1 MKLTLEQ
8 VKELCPGCAKIM
20 ESRNI
25 KEVEID
31 ALMDSEH
38 FKEAGFSQGLCEK
51 LGGDE
56 GFFTRC
62 AEMMSGKVD
71 DEKAF
76 CAALHKQCIGKY
88 PAQESISFTGML
100 LESEPQGKELEVVLI
115 EAGFSANRHPT
126 NNLPINYSRELL
138 SNPETLRMFEGV
150 PLYAYEF
157 KGDSGILFEHLP
169 DVAREKAKAATVLN
183 KVGVAENVR
192 FGEFSKPDGSKG
204 FGIIGKAKIFHS
216 RLAELVRDAFKA
228 GVKNVVGFS
237 IDAIAN
243 MKETIGDAG
252 KRFNEVTKFLDL
264 PEVTV
269 VDKPGAGG
277 IILRVTASA
286 QTMKRKVSE
295 SVMYEKLLALLRQT
309 APHIVESITDAMP
322 EEERA
327 KALEAILDNK
337 EVKEALSTL
346 AKEKA
351 ADGNKDDKSDAKPL
365 TLEDVENVIAK
376 RVESILKDRNT
387 KANSL
392 LQSREMLAG
401 KVKESG
407 LPQAMQDEI
416 VAEHYE
422 RILTEAE
429 INRLIERRQKT
440 VAALK
445 ESGMIVAGQE
455 ENVKVTKDQ
464 EDKWGDAMTGAL
476 LNKPVNG
483 VQPFYSL
490 RESFRVITGYQ
501 HNEEKTAR
509 LIMNDLS
516 KALTPDL
523 VTHEQSEWRSI
534 LRESRLKA
542 VRLKEASLATTTW
555 AEVFGDSVRRALIAY
570 YQQNA
575 DWATWRQIVSEISSA
590 SDFRTMRRVRVGGLV
605 DLQDVAE
612 LGTYQEITLPGDE
625 EETFA
630 VTKVGNLFS
639 YSMESAMNDDLGALR
654 RIPMMIGYAAA
665 RTLYKDVFDVLRS
678 NPTMGDGTALF
689 HADHGNLGSTALS
702 DVTLAAAILA
712 MRDQTELSSSETM
725 GGFIQPKFVVI
736 PNELEKLA
744 WELARSNVSQT
755 TGTSRAETVSNWFLS
770 FGLTLVHP
778 ISYWTDTNNW
788 YVVADPSIMPTIEV
802 AFLNGRQEPEILLQD
817 QPTLGSV
824 FTADKLTFKG
834 RFIYGVKALD
844 HRGLYGAVVG

>member
-1 MKLTLEQ
+1 MKLTIEQ
-8 VKELCPGCAKIM
+8 VRDLCPGCAKIM

-31 ALMDSEH
+31 ALMNSEH
-38 FKEAGFSQGLCEK
+38 FKEAQFPEGLCERF
-51 LGGDE
+51 GGDE

-62 AEMMSGKVD
+62 AETMAGKVD

-76 CAALHKQCIGKY
+76 CADLHKQCIGKY
-88 PAQESISFTGML
+88 PAQESISFTGTL

-157 KGDSGILFEHLP
+157 KGDAGILFEHLP
-169 DVAREKAKAATVLN
+169 DAAREKAKAATVLN
-183 KVGVAENVR
+183 KVGVAEGVR
-192 FGEFSKPDGSKG
+192 FGEFTKPDGSKG
-204 FGIIGKAKIFHS
+204 YGIIGKAKIFHS
-216 RLAELVRDAFKA
+216 RLAELIRDAFKA

-243 MKETIGDAG
+243 MRETIGEAG
-252 KRFNEVTKFLDL
+252 RRFNEVTKFLDL

-286 QTMKRKVSE
+286 QTMKRNVSE

-327 KALEAILDNK
+327 KALEAILDTK

-346 AKEKA
+346 AKENA
-351 ADGNKDDKSDAKPL
+351 ADNAKPL
-365 TLEDVENVIAK
+365 TLEDVESMIAK

-387 KANSL
+387 QANSL

-407 LPQAMQDEI
+407 LPQAMQEEI

-429 INRLIERRQKT
+429 INRIIERRQKT

-490 RESFRVITGYQ
+490 RESFSTITGIHGMQ
-501 HNEEKTAR
+501 ETIAER
-509 LIMNDLS
+509 IMQDLS
-516 KALTPDL
+516 QCLSPKKTIPQAD
-523 VTHEQSEWRSI
+523 WRAF

-542 VRLKEASLATTTW
+542 VRVQEASLATTTW
-555 AEVFGDSVRRALIAY
+555 AEVFGDSVRRALIGY

-575 DWATWRQIVSEISSA
+575 DWGTWRQIVSEISSA
-590 SDFRTMRRVRVGGLV
+590 PDFRTMRRVRVGGLV

-630 VTKVGNLFS
+630 VSKVGNLFS

-665 RTLYKDVFDVLRS
+665 RTLYKDVFDVLRT

-725 GGFIQPKFVVI
+725 GGFIQPKLVVI

-755 TGTSRAETVSNWFLS
+755 TGTSRLETVNNWFLS
-770 FGLTLVHP
+770 FGLTLVP
-778 ISYWTDTNNW
+778 PVSYWTDTNNW
-788 YVVADPSIMPTIEV
+788 FVIADPTIMPTIEV
-802 AFLNGRQEPEILLQD
+802 SFLNGRQEPEILLQD
-817 QPTLGSV
+817 QPTYGSV

-844 HRGLYGAVVG
+844 HRGMYGATVT

>member
-1 MKLTLEQ
+1 MKLTIEQ
-8 VKELCPGCAKIM
+8 VRELCPGCAKIM

-25 KEVEID
+25 KEVAID
-31 ALMDSEH
+31 VLMNSEH
-38 FKEAGFSQGLCEK
+38 FKEAQFPEGLCERF
-51 LGGDE
+51 GGDE

-62 AEMMSGKVD
+62 AETMAGKVD

-88 PAQESISFTGML
+88 PAQESISFTGTL

-157 KGDSGILFEHLP
+157 KGDAGILFEHLP
-169 DVAREKAKAATVLN
+169 DAAREKAKAATVLN
-183 KVGVAENVR
+183 KVGVAEGVR
-192 FGEFSKPDGSKG
+192 FGEFTKPDGSKG
-204 FGIIGKAKIFHS
+204 YGIIGKAKIFHS
-216 RLAELVRDAFKA
+216 RLAELIRDSFKA

-243 MKETIGDAG
+243 MKETIGEAG
-252 KRFNEVTKFLDL
+252 RRFNEVTKFLDL

-286 QTMKRKVSE
+286 QTMKRNVSE
-295 SVMYEKLLALLRQT
+295 SVMYEKLLTLLRQT

-327 KALEAILDNK
+327 KALEAILDTQ

-351 ADGNKDDKSDAKPL
+351 ADNAKPL
-365 TLEDVENVIAK
+365 TLEDVESVIAK

-387 KANSL
+387 QANSL
-392 LQSREMLAG
+392 LQSREMLAS

-407 LPQAMQDEI
+407 LPQAMQEEI

-429 INRLIERRQKT
+429 INRIIERRQKT

-455 ENVKVTKDQ
+455 EKVKVTKDQ

-490 RESFRVITGYQ
+490 RESFSTITGIHGMQ
-501 HNEEKTAR
+501 ETIAER
-509 LIMNDLS
+509 IMQDLS
-516 KALTPDL
+516 QCLSPKKTIPQAD
-523 VTHEQSEWRSI
+523 WRAF

-542 VRLKEASLATTTW
+542 VRVQEASLATTTW
-555 AEVFGDSVRRALIAY
+555 AEVFGDSVRRALIGY

-575 DWATWRQIVSEISSA
+575 DWGTWRQIVSEISSA
-590 SDFRTMRRVRVGGLV
+590 PDFRTMRRIRVGGLV

-612 LGTYQEITLPGDE
+612 LGTYQEITMPGDE

-630 VTKVGNLFS
+630 VSKVGNLFS

-665 RTLYKDVFDVLRS
+665 RTLYKDVFDVLRT

-689 HADHGNLGSTALS
+689 HADHGNLGATALS

-725 GGFIQPKFVVI
+725 GGFIQPKLVVI

-755 TGTSRAETVSNWFLS
+755 TGTSRLETVNNWFLS
-770 FGLTLVHP
+770 FGLTLVP
-778 ISYWTDTNNW
+778 PVSYWTDTNNW
-788 YVVADPSIMPTIEV
+788 FVIADPTIMPTIEV
-802 AFLNGRQEPEILLQD
+802 SFLNGRQEPEILLQD
-817 QPTLGSV
+817 QPTYGSV

-844 HRGLYGAVVG
+844 HRGMYGSIVT

>member
-1 MKLTLEQ
+1 MKLTIEQ
-8 VKELCPGCAKIM
+8 VRDLCPGCAKIM

-31 ALMDSEH
+31 ALMNSEH
-38 FKEAGFSQGLCEK
+38 FKEAQFPEGLCERF
-51 LGGDE
+51 GGDE

-62 AEMMSGKVD
+62 AETMAGKVD
-71 DEKAF
+71 DENAF

-88 PAQESISFTGML
+88 PAQESISFTGTL

-157 KGDSGILFEHLP
+157 KGDAGILFEHLP
-169 DVAREKAKAATVLN
+169 DAAREKAKAATVLN
-183 KVGVAENVR
+183 KVGVAESVR
-192 FGEFSKPDGSKG
+192 FGEFTKPDGSKG
-204 FGIIGKAKIFHS
+204 YGIIGKAKIFHS
-216 RLAELVRDAFKA
+216 RLAELIRDAFKA

-243 MKETIGDAG
+243 MKETIGEAG
-252 KRFNEVTKFLDL
+252 RRFNEVTKFLDL

-286 QTMKRKVSE
+286 QTMKRNVSE

-327 KALEAILDNK
+327 KALEAILDTQ

-351 ADGNKDDKSDAKPL
+351 ADNAKPL
-365 TLEDVENVIAK
+365 TLEDVESVIAK

-387 KANSL
+387 QANSL

-407 LPQAMQDEI
+407 LPQAMQEEI

-429 INRLIERRQKT
+429 INRIIERRQKT

-490 RESFRVITGYQ
+490 RESFSTITGIHGMQ
-501 HNEEKTAR
+501 ETIAER
-509 LIMNDLS
+509 IMQDLS
-516 KALTPDL
+516 QCLSPKKTIPQAD
-523 VTHEQSEWRSI
+523 WRSF

-542 VRLKEASLATTTW
+542 VRVQEASLATTTW
-555 AEVFGDSVRRALIAY
+555 AEVFGDSVRRALIGY

-575 DWATWRQIVSEISSA
+575 DWGTWRQIVSEISSA
-590 SDFRTMRRVRVGGLV
+590 PDFRTMRRVRVGGLV

-612 LGTYQEITLPGDE
+612 LGTYQEITMPGDE

-630 VTKVGNLFS
+630 VSKVGNLFS

-665 RTLYKDVFDVLRS
+665 RTLYKDVFDVLRT

-725 GGFIQPKFVVI
+725 GGFIQPKLVVI

-755 TGTSRAETVSNWFLS
+755 TGTSRLETVNNWFLS
-770 FGLTLVHP
+770 FGLTLVP
-778 ISYWTDTNNW
+778 PVSYWTDTNNW
-788 YVVADPSIMPTIEV
+788 FVIADPTIMPTIEV
-802 AFLNGRQEPEILLQD
+802 SFLNGRQEPEILLQD
-817 QPTLGSV
+817 QPTYGSV

-844 HRGLYGAVVG
+844 HRGMYGATVT